1 MKSLI
6 FEGMI
11 QETLLHQKAHLGP
24 TFSLAEAT
32 EYFRKKYAKR
42 RYSIYLQDISCIQNM
57 AMKCNI

>member
-42 RYSIYLQDISCIQNM
+42 RYSIYLKYRTFHVLRIWQ
-57 AMKCNI
+57 